1 MCVNKTLFIL
11 DSQPDLPIRAWFATP
26 DALPWPQIPVY
37 HKLLHLHLNALWL
50 CIQWTTWRLLQESSL
65 EHDDIIDHL
74 LSHKQLHKLSHLILW
89 YSEYT
94 LYPLLCTT
102 SPIHQIETLPLSFS
116 TSGSS
121 KAFSGLCTDPQV
133 SGAWNLGVTLES
145 SHCPTLNAAKS
156 TFRTFPVSFLY
167 AFYLPFTPL
176 LKPPSPFT

>member
-1 MCVNKTLFIL
+1 MPIKLYLHYTASQIYLLRLSLPPLMHSHGLKYQYITNCYISTLMPYDCV
-11 DSQPDLPIRAWFATP
+11 SS
-26 DALPWPQIPVY
+26 
-37 HKLLHLHLNALWL
+37 
-50 CIQWTTWRLLQESSL
+50 RLLDVSSRKAPL
-65 EHDDIIDHL
+65 NMMTL
-74 LSHKQLHKLSHLILW
+74 LITYWAISILHKLSHLILW

-102 SPIHQIETLPLSFS
+102 SPIHQIETLPLSLS

-156 TFRTFPVSFLY
+156 TFRTFPISFLY

-176 LKPPSPFT
+176 LKPPSPLT